1 MDDRHARRVE
11 ALRATWSQEKDPSDV
26 VLVSSVANVT
36 YLTGFQGDS
45 STLLVLPDR
54 LMAIT
59 DGRYTEQFA
68 RESPGLEV
76 YVRPVGQSMITGVAE
91 VASKLGIKR
100 LAFEKNVLTVADF
113 EHLKEKAPTLELR
126 GIAGWV
132 EGLRRIKD
140 EAEIQAI
147 RESIAIAEQ
156 AFERFRAEVRPGRTE
171 KELADALDSH
181 LRACGAS
188 GPAFPTIVAAGRN
201 AALPHYQPSPNARL
215 GEDDLLLVD
224 WGASGWPY
232 KSDLTR
238 VLTTGKV
245 TPKFQEVYRS
255 VLSAQSRAIEAIRP
269 GVSAKAIDAEARK
282 ALKETGY
289 GEFFNHGLGHGF
301 GIEIHERPF
310 LGREPDETLEA
321 GMVLTI
327 EPGVYLPD
335 WGGIRIEDDVLVT
348 EGGAV
353 RLSQLASDVD
363 SVRVAS

>member
-1 MDDRHARRVE
+1 MDDRHARRIE
-11 ALRATWSQEKDPSDV
+11 ALRSTIRADESRAGGL
-26 VLVSSVANVT
+26 LVASVANVT
-36 YLTGFQGDS
+36 YLTGFLGDS
-45 STLLVLPDR
+45 STLLVTPGR
-54 LMAIT
+54 LTAVT

-68 RESPGLEV
+68 RESPGLEIH
-76 YVRPVGQSMITGVAE
+76 VRPVGQPMMTGVAE

-113 EHLKEKAPTLELR
+113 EALKEKAPTLDLQ

-171 KELADALDSH
+171 KDLADALESH
-181 LRACGAS
+181 LRACGAAS
-188 GPAFPTIVAAGRN
+188 PAFPTIVATGRN
-201 AALPHYQPSPNARL
+201 AALPHYQPSREARL
-215 GEDDLLLVD
+215 GDDDLLLVD
-224 WGASGWPY
+224 WGASGRPY

-238 VLTTGKV
+238 VLATGMV

-255 VLSAQSRAIEAIRP
+255 VLSAQSRAIRAIRP
-269 GVSAKAIDAEARK
+269 GVSAKAVDAEARQ
-282 ALKETGY
+282 AIKEAGF

-310 LGREPDETLEA
+310 LGREPDEPLEP

-327 EPGVYLPD
+327 EPGIYLPD
-335 WGGIRIEDDVLVT
+335 WGGVRIEDDVLVT
-348 EGGAV
+348 ENGAE
-353 RLSQLASDVD
+353 RLTRLPSDEEWA
-363 SVRVAS
+363 RVGS